1 MALPP
6 ISSELCF
13 LDAGGQSVSR
23 PEEWAPGWLEIPAT
37 GEDWD
42 RCRVI
47 LNGVSLPISMRVFP
61 KFGRKVVAEW
71 PRVNPGRH
79 AVRIITP
86 ATENSYEIAIL
97 PDKISPEAFT
107 RLVDELEGQL
117 PASIAL
123 SLQRLGAFGKL
134 RLRPLSEMTRSQ
146 DLIRL
151 QRAVDGT
158 SQRMGLITVLR
169 ELAKDPHGILQG
181 FETWVSAD
189 RARRPHPALLVRAIT
204 REGNLDAQL
213 RPIRV
218 IDSRAQHTY
227 DVYENRVVALYANA
241 VRSRLRR
248 LANGNDAATALPANE
263 LLSRL
268 IRARRTASFLDSVS
282 LPDTLP
288 TRVTMVLLRRPAY
301 RAAFEGYLEFFRSPF
316 VTLDEPGLDAPLDN
330 VPHLYQVW
338 GTLHIVDVALSLA
351 SELGYQ
357 VLSHALTRRKP
368 DEIHLRILP
377 DGKPLLFLA
386 HPANGAR
393 VDIIPERRYP
403 SGSGPLH
410 SITYEQ
416 RPDVAIEVRRPG
428 DQLRIYLFDP
438 KYKLDSEIID
448 GVESTKPKKVD
459 LDKMHAYRDA
469 IRDSCGLPVV
479 RYAAILYPGEPE
491 RYPPRAPLPHVEALQ
506 GYPGREAPLRARL
519 QEVLREALDPMSLSS

>member
-1 MALPP
+1 MDSIGTALPH

-13 LDAGGQSVSR
+13 LDTGGQSVSG
-23 PEEWAPGWLEIPAT
+23 PEEWAPGWLEVPDT

-42 RCRVI
+42 RCRVT

-61 KFGRKVVAEW
+61 TFGRMVVAEW

-79 AVRIITP
+79 AVRMITP
-86 ATENSYEIAIL
+86 NAENSYEIAIL
-97 PDKISPEAFT
+97 PDKISPEAFA

-158 SQRMGLITVLR
+158 SQRMGLIAVLR
-169 ELAKDPHGILQG
+169 ELAKAPHGILQSC
-181 FETWVSAD
+181 ETWVPAEH
-189 RARRPHPALLVRAIT
+189 ARRPHPALLVRAII
-204 REGNLDAQL
+204 REGNLDAKH

-218 IDSRAQHTY
+218 IDQRAQHTY
-227 DVYENRVVALYANA
+227 DVYENRLVELYVNA

-268 IRARRTASFLDSVS
+268 IRVRRAAAFLDAVS

-330 VPHLYQVW
+330 VPHLYQV
-338 GTLHIVDVALSLA
+338 
-351 SELGYQ
+351 
-357 VLSHALTRRKP
+357 
-368 DEIHLRILP
+368 
-377 DGKPLLFLA
+377 
-386 HPANGAR
+386 
-393 VDIIPERRYP
+393 
-403 SGSGPLH
+403 
-410 SITYEQ
+410 
-416 RPDVAIEVRRPG
+416 
-428 DQLRIYLFDP
+428 
-438 KYKLDSEIID
+438 
-448 GVESTKPKKVD
+448 
-459 LDKMHAYRDA
+459 
-469 IRDSCGLPVV
+469 
-479 RYAAILYPGEPE
+479 
-491 RYPPRAPLPHVEALQ
+491 
-506 GYPGREAPLRARL
+506 
-519 QEVLREALDPMSLSS
+519 